1 MSSIKIGIN
10 ELTPKYLNI
19 IQYFAQ
25 KIENGDFQDGDKLP
39 TEEEICNFFNV
50 SRITARQALNELT
63 KEGYIVKKQGK
74 GSYVSTSKMKMQL
87 NTLQGFTEEMR
98 SKGLVP
104 SSKLLSVDIC
114 NPGIEIAEKLR
125 IDTSVKVYNICRLR
139 YANDIALSLENA
151 FIPFYLCPDI
161 ERYDLTG
168 SFYKILHDNYN
179 ISINKATQC
188 IEAGLIDKRTAKLLE
203 VKVGTQ
209 ALIIERVT
217 YLPNDTPFEYV
228 KSVYRGD
235 KYKFYVDL
243 HKK

>member
-1 MSSIKIGIN
+1 M
-10 ELTPKYLNI
+10 TPKYLNI

-25 KIENGDFQDGDKLP
+25 KIENGELQNGDKLP

-87 NTLQGFTEEMR
+87 NSLQGFTEEMR

-104 SSKLLSVDIC
+104 SSKLVSVDIC
-114 NPGIEIAEKLR
+114 NPSIEIAEKLR

-139 YANDIALSLENA
+139 YANDTALSLENA

-168 SFYKILHDNYN
+168 SLYKILHDNYN
-179 ISINKATQC
+179 ISIKKATQC
-188 IEAGLIDKRTAKLLE
+188 IEAGLIDKCTAKLLE
-203 VKVGTQ
+203 VKAGTQ

-217 YLPNDTPFEYV
+217 YLTNDIPFEYV

-243 HKK
+243 YKK